1 MFWERRHRKKVIA
14 FVDLENIT
22 QTVVEKGK
30 IIDFEKLGEFI
41 RTFGEIVFADIYLPE
56 NYFDFIRSDFYNLNL
71 LGFRI
76 ICCKKMADGSDKI
89 EDTVDINMIKD
100 GMKYLEIAPDITHLV
115 IVGHDKH
122 MAHLINEAK
131 NRNKEVI
138 IIGTDEISSVLK
150 KVVSIDKI
158 KLLPTR

>member
-30 IIDFEKLGEFI
+30 IIDFEKLSEFI
-41 RTFGEIVFADIYLPE
+41 RTFGEVVFADIYIPE
-56 NYFDFIRSDFYNLNL
+56 NYFDFIRSNFYNLNL

-100 GMKYLEIAPDITHLV
+100 GMKYLEIAPDITHIV
-115 IVGHDKH
+115 IVGNDKH

-131 NRNKEVI
+131 NRKKEVI
-138 IIGTDEISSVLK
+138 LIGTDEISSVLK
-150 KVVSIDKI
+150 KVVSMDKI
-158 KLLPTR
+158 KLLPTI